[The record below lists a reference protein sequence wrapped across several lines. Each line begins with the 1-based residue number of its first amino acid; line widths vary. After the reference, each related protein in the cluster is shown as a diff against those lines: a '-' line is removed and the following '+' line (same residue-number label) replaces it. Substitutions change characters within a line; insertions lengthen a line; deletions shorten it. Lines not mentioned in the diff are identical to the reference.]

1 MADDLRSATNPLF
14 NDNRLKLGV
23 FGANGPG
30 VAFTTVPELFKPTW
44 ANSSAVARLAD
55 QTGIETIV
63 PYARWKALGK
73 SDHSRSFETSTWASA
88 VSAQTHQSCVMS
100 TTHVQAYHPVVAAKT
115 AASVD
120 QISGG
125 RFAMNIVCGWLAAE
139 IEMFGQP
146 LLPHEERYAA
156 ADEWIGLMKRLWTDE
171 GPVTFEGKHYA
182 VRDARIDPRPVQ
194 AGGPALMNA
203 GGSERGR
210 HFAAKNADIAFIFI
224 QDPSPDALRANV
236 EAYKRLAREEYGRE
250 IQVWVLSYVVQRDSV
265 EDAKR
270 YVDHYVLDH
279 GDVAMADTF
288 IEGTIANAKVAPPEV
303 IEKMRYAI
311 MAGVGGFPLLGTAD
325 DITESLR
332 TLSSCGVDGVLL
344 SWIDY
349 IPGLELFSRTVLP
362 RLEQIG
368 LRKSARA
375 AAA

>member
-1 MADDLRSATNPLF
+1 MPDPRGGTNPLF
-14 NDNRLKLGV
+14 NNNRLKLGV

-44 ANSSAVARLAD
+44 ENSSAVGRLAD
-55 QTGIETIV
+55 RVGLEAIV
-63 PYARWKALGK
+63 PYARWKALGT

-88 VSAQTHQSCVMS
+88 VSAQTSESCVMS

-115 AASVD
+115 AASLD

-125 RFAMNIVCGWLAAE
+125 RFAINIVCGWLQAE

-146 LLPHEERYAA
+146 LLPHEERYEA
-156 ADEWIGLMKRLWTDE
+156 ADEWITLMKRLWNEE
-171 GPVTFEGKHYA
+171 GPVTFEGRHYS

-210 HFAAKNADIAFIFI
+210 HFAAKHADIAFIFI
-224 QDPSPDALRANV
+224 QNPDPEALRANV

-250 IQVWVLSYVVQRDSV
+250 IQVWVLSYVVQRDTV
-265 EDAKR
+265 QDAKK
-270 YVDHYVLDH
+270 YIDHYVLDH

-288 IEGTIANAKVAPPEV
+288 IEGTIANAKAAPPEV
-303 IEKMRYAI
+303 IQKMRYQI
-311 MAGVGGFPLLGTAD
+311 MAGVGGFPLLGSAD
-325 DITESLR
+325 DIAESLR
-332 TLSSCGVDGVLL
+332 GLSSCGIDGVLL

-349 IPGLELFSRTVLP
+349 IPGLELFASTVMP
-362 RLEQIG
+362 RLEQLE
-368 LRKSARA
+368 LRKAVA
-375 AAA
+375 